1 MRAPGRSTLPA
12 LSQPLAT
19 FSLSENS
26 GRFAAYIMASTMR
39 HLPSCR
45 ILHAS
50 GFALAVA
57 GLGFAVFLLQ
67 GVLGLAPCPLCI
79 LDRWVTGAAAVLFLG
94 AALHDPGALGQR
106 LYAGVCLLVCA
117 AGIGLAGR
125 HVWLQ
130 SLPPERL
137 PDCTPG
143 LDYLLDQ
150 FPPLEV
156 LLTVL
161 NSAGECAEVAWTF
174 AGLSIPQQTLLFFVA
189 LALLC
194 VAILLKSR
202 EAA

>member
-1 MRAPGRSTLPA
+1 MHRFPTCRTL
-12 LSQPLAT
+12 
-19 FSLSENS
+19 
-26 GRFAAYIMASTMR
+26 
-39 HLPSCR
+39 HW
-45 ILHAS
+45 S

-57 GLGFAVFLLQ
+57 ALAFAVFLLQ

-79 LDRWVTGAAAVLFLG
+79 LDRWVLAAAAVLFAG
-94 AALHDPGALGQR
+94 AALHNPGALGQR
-106 LYAGVCLLVCA
+106 LYAAAALSVCA

-156 LLTVL
+156 LTTVL
-161 NSAGECAEVAWTF
+161 NSAGECAEVTWTF
-174 AGLSIPQQTLLFFVA
+174 LGLTIPQQTLLLFIA
-189 LALLC
+189 LASVC
-194 VAILLKSR
+194 AAVLLKSR

>member
-1 MRAPGRSTLPA
+1 MHLLPPCRAL
-12 LSQPLAT
+12 
-19 FSLSENS
+19 
-26 GRFAAYIMASTMR
+26 
-39 HLPSCR
+39 HL
-45 ILHAS
+45 S

-57 GLGFAVFLLQ
+57 ALAIAVFLLQ

-79 LDRWVTGAAAVLFLG
+79 LDRWVAGVAAALFLG
-94 AALHDPGALGQR
+94 AALHNPGVLGQR
-106 LYAGVCLLVCA
+106 LYAAAGLLVCA

-156 LLTVL
+156 LATVL
-161 NSAGECAEVAWTF
+161 NSAGECAEVTWTF
-174 AGLSIPQQTLLFFVA
+174 LGLTIPQQTLLFFIA
-189 LALLC
+189 LASVC
-194 VAILLKSR
+194 AAVLLKSR